1 MIITKTEFGQ
11 RKQKNYFL
19 ISLLISFFSFFN
31 FVKIEYLVGFDS
43 YDYNG
48 ILSEDDKSKLDQ
60 FNNIDLSGYNWQQ
73 LENFTLSGLNTG
85 QTLLCKMVDFVP
97 EAFEFT
103 KIPLIEKLK
112 FYKKY
117 YNYFL
122 IIKGQKDLQIK
133 DFGSS
138 I

>member
-1 MIITKTEFGQ
+1 
-11 RKQKNYFL
+11 
-19 ISLLISFFSFFN
+19 
-31 FVKIEYLVGFDS
+31 
-43 YDYNG
+43 
-48 ILSEDDKSKLDQ
+48 
-60 FNNIDLSGYNWQQ
+60 
-73 LENFTLSGLNTG
+73 
-85 QTLLCKMVDFVP
+85 MVDFVP

-122 IIKGQKDLQIK
+122 IIRGQKDLQIK
-133 DFGSS
+133 AFGSS